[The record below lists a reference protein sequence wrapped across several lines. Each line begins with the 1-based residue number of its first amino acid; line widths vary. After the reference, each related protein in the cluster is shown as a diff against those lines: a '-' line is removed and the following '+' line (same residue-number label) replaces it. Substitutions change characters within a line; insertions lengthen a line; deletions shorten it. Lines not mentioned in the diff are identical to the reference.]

1 MKPYRTLLFVPGNR
15 ERMLEKAPTLGAD
28 AILADLED
36 GVPEQEKEGGRRRLA
51 AWLREA
57 ARGDVLVRVNALDT
71 GLTRADLDAVVAPG
85 LAGILLPKA
94 SDPAEVERVAGWL
107 DELEAAA
114 GIPSGQI
121 DIVVMIE
128 SALAVRRSYELARA
142 PRVASLCFGGAEN
155 GDLQTDLGA
164 EGSPEGTE
172 LLYARS
178 QVLLNGRAAGIA
190 HPLDG
195 VFARLDDTAAL
206 AEDTRLS
213 RRLGYKGRTVIHPR
227 QIEPVRAIYA
237 PTEEELAH
245 WRRLLAAFEG
255 AVADGRATV
264 SFDGVMIDYAM
275 AARARNELALAAQA
289 GPGTPAE

>member
-36 GVPEQEKEGGRRRLA
+36 GVPEQEKEAGRRLVA
-51 AWLREA
+51 AWLRERA
-57 ARGDVLVRVNALDT
+57 GGDALVRVNALDT
-71 GLTRADLDAVVAPG
+71 GHTRADLDAVIAPG

-114 GIPSGQI
+114 GIPSGQVE
-121 DIVVMIE
+121 IVVMIE

-164 EGSPEGTE
+164 EWSAEGTE

-178 QVLLNGRAAGIA
+178 QVLLDGRAAGIA

-206 AEDTRLS
+206 EQDTRLS
-213 RRLGYKGRTVIHPR
+213 RRLGYKGRTVIHPS
-227 QIEPVRAIYA
+227 QIEPVRAIYS
-237 PTEEELAH
+237 PSEEELAH
-245 WRRLLAAFEG
+245 WRRLLAAFE
-255 AVADGRATV
+255 AAIADGRATV
-264 SFDGVMIDYAM
+264 SFEGVMIDYAM
-275 AARARNELALAAQA
+275 AARARNELALAEQVDL
-289 GPGTPAE
+289 GTPTA